1 MTEIVDNM
9 RTNQKIL
16 VVDDESNILDVV
28 ELYLL
33 REGYKVIR
41 ATDGVAALE
50 LFNQHHPDLV
60 LLDVMLPRLNGM
72 KVLKQLRSQPEQV
85 PPIIL
90 LTSKS
95 QEEDKLAGLEGG
107 ADDYITKP
115 FSPRE
120 LVARVKV
127 ALRRVQEQNL
137 RTTTKPGN
145 PAEETLSF
153 DALEINK
160 SSRLVKVAGQSVD
173 LTAKE
178 FDLLW
183 YLASNANQV
192 FTRDQLLDKVW
203 DYSYFGEMRTVT
215 VHVRR
220 LREKIESDPMRPR
233 YIKTVWGV
241 GYKFQS

>member
-1 MTEIVDNM
+1 
-9 RTNQKIL
+9 
-16 VVDDESNILDVV
+16 
-28 ELYLL
+28 
-33 REGYKVIR
+33 
-41 ATDGVAALE
+41 
-50 LFNQHHPDLV
+50 
-60 LLDVMLPRLNGM
+60 
-72 KVLKQLRSQPEQV
+72 V

-203 DYSYFGEMRTVT
+203 DYSYFGEMSTVT